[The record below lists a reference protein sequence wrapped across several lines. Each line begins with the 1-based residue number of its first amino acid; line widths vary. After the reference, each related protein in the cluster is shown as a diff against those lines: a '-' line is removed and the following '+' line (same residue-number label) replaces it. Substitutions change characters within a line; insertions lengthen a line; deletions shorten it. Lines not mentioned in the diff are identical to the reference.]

1 MKTSYYVLLVMT
13 LSALMAVMPWGSVYL
28 SCIIAVTYVLYRPNT
43 VLHPN
48 NMIFAFYGLY
58 VILSSTLNLLLHVIE
73 WEYVLPWGQLI
84 FWDKISKYTL
94 FQAEFTFLVLYFSFH
109 HFCSSKRAEDPG
121 NPAKVRVLSVV
132 LWALY
137 GLTLGLT
144 FLFIQVTAGLSVWLS
159 DYSAT
164 YLSMREGHGLL
175 NFIIIVF
182 GNITVFLLGVK
193 TYHSARKWPSVVAAL
208 VISVPLSLIGGVKS
222 RFIFLLLVFLAPYFM
237 RMSFS
242 LKRVVIFS
250 SSFFLLLYLGTLIRT
265 EGFYASAPFFLE
277 MLIGYFNSF
286 QLHDEVILTRD
297 PALLST
303 VSQIFV
309 KPLQTLGFIRDMD
322 ANFDISVM
330 LTKEFFPDQWYA
342 EHATQQWPLDT
353 ELYLN
358 YYGFYLS
365 WLPLMLY
372 AAGVSWLFRVAI
384 LRRNY
389 RLVAIFM
396 MEFFR
401 IFSTMRGTLIP
412 WEVFVYVVQYMLIYF
427 CCRLAIQPIQGM
439 STQGERT

>member
-1 MKTSYYVLLVMT
+1 MKLPYYVLAVLVFN
-13 LSALMAVMPWGSVYL
+13 LLMASLPWGSVYL
-28 SCIIAVTYVLYRPNT
+28 SLIIALTYVLYRPKT

-48 NMIFAFYGLY
+48 NMIFAFYGMY
-58 VILSSTLNLLLHVIE
+58 IILSSTLNLVLHLIE

-84 FWDKISKYTL
+84 YWDRISKYTL
-94 FQAEFTFLVLYFSFH
+94 FQAEFTFLVLFFAFHFFSAG
-109 HFCSSKRAEDPG
+109 KRDEQIGTAA
-121 NPAKVRVLSVV
+121 NVHIVSSVV
-132 LWALY
+132 WGLY
-137 GLTLGLT
+137 ALTLALS
-144 FLFIQVTAGLSVWLS
+144 FLFIQVTAGLGQWLS

-175 NFIIIVF
+175 NVITIVF

-193 TYHSARKWPSVVAAL
+193 TYHAEKKWWLVLAAL
-208 VISVPLSLIGGVKS
+208 LIMVPLSLIGGVKS
-222 RFIFLLLVFLAPYFM
+222 RFIFLLLVFLSPYFM
-237 RMSFS
+237 RMALS
-242 LKRVVIFS
+242 LKRVLS
-250 SSFFLLLYLGTLIRT
+250 LGAAFFLLLYLGTLIRT

-286 QLHDEVILTRD
+286 QLHDSVVMTRD
-297 PALLST
+297 PDMLAT
-303 VSQIFV
+303 VFQIFV
-309 KPLQTLGFIRDMD
+309 KPMQTLGLVTDMD

-365 WLPLMLY
+365 WLPLVLY
-372 AAGVSWLFRVAI
+372 AAAVSWLFRAAI

-389 RLVAIFM
+389 RLVAIYM

-412 WEVFVYVVQYMLIYF
+412 WEVFIYIVQYLLIYF
-427 CCRLAIQPIQGM
+427 CCRLAVQPQTPAG
-439 STQGERT
+439 SP